1 MPAAHSPAADSSTT
15 TARPVTD
22 GTVPQA
28 GTVLTH
34 PVHGPVRVLSVRSR
48 RVRGTATRY
57 VELRVIGQSMRIAI
71 PLGHSEDVGLRDLL
85 AEDQIEDVLD
95 QLAQPS
101 PPAPARKETWARRMK
116 QLQMRAQSRSL
127 TERVGVVRQILR
139 ESGEVPKSLA
149 ERQLLHSAL
158 APLAAEISIAR
169 GISVDEA
176 HGLMVDAALPEH
188 AQAA

>member
-28 GTVLTH
+28 GTILTH

-57 VELRVIGQSMRIAI
+57 VELEVIGQSMRIAI
-71 PLGHSEDVGLRDLL
+71 PLGHSEDEGLRDLL

-101 PPAPARKETWARRMK
+101 PPAPARGLIRRGVAETDLGQCERA
-116 QLQMRAQSRSL
+116 QLQQVPNGRPRRAFDA
-127 TERVGVVRQILR
+127 TERVA
-139 ESGEVPKSLA
+139 EV
-149 ERQLLHSAL
+149 
-158 APLAAEISIAR
+158 AR
-169 GISVDEA
+169 GLD
-176 HGLMVDAALPEH
+176 GLELEH
-188 AQAA
+188 AQLG